1 MHAEGVR
8 NKQHK
13 QYDNEFAVHQTA
25 RITKKR
31 TIFQVDEGHRSRCT
45 AYKYKIDFEHFLNY
59 IKICDQEGLLDL
71 GKEAIQEVVIKYV
84 KYLRDDPKKHSRSTI
99 NCRISAIL
107 YFLDN
112 DIELNKRKIKR
123 YFSRSTAIHG
133 RIVASG

>member
-1 MHAEGVR
+1 MQRGFEISNTNNMIMNLLCTRLLGLLR
-8 NKQHK
+8 RERSFRLMK
-13 QYDNEFAVHQTA
+13 
-25 RITKKR
+25 
-31 TIFQVDEGHRSRCT
+31 TIGLGT